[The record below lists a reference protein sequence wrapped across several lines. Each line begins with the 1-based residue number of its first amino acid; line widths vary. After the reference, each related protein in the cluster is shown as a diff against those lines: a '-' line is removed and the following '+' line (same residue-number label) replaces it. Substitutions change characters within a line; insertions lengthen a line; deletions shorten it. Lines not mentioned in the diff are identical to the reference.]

1 LRGKYAT
8 QGLDIV
14 EMRAVFASLPNAFD
28 NDGDGK
34 KEEWLQMLK
43 CDF

>member
-1 LRGKYAT
+1 
-8 QGLDIV
+8 
-14 EMRAVFASLPNAFD
+14 MRAVFASLPSSFD

-43 CDF
+43 YINF